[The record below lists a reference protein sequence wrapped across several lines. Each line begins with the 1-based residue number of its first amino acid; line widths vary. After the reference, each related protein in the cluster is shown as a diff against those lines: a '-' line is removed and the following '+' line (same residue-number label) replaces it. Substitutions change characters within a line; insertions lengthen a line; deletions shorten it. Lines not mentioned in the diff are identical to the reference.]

1 MLPVSHAIAQIY
13 RAHAAELNAALI
25 RRYGFERA
33 EDALQDAL
41 TAALRT
47 WPVNGVPDNPL
58 AWLRTAARNRII
70 DQARRAQ
77 RFDDRV
83 DAIREDTAT
92 VTLPSEPGEI
102 ADEQLRLIFACCH
115 PAINPSAQVALTLR
129 TLCGLT
135 TLEVA
140 RAFLVP
146 QATMAQRLV
155 RAQRKIQA
163 AGIPFAIP
171 AADALD
177 DRVDGVL
184 AAIYLVFNE
193 GYSATAGDTLV
204 RRSLCEDALRLAHL
218 LDRLLPERGEIE
230 GLLALMY
237 FHHARRAT
245 RTDAAGRMVPLEE
258 QDRAR
263 WDRQAIGEGARL
275 MRQASR
281 RGPGGPYA
289 LQAAIASAHALAP
302 RPDLTDWASVVT
314 LYDALLRQRPSPV
327 IALNRAAAVAMI
339 EGPAA
344 GLALLDP
351 LEADP
356 RLTQY
361 PYLPAAR
368 ADLLRRAGD
377 RAGAAVAYRAALG
390 LIGSDA
396 ERAYLERRLGEVS

>member
-1 MLPVSHAIAQIY
+1 MLAVSESIARIY
-13 RAHAAELNAALI
+13 RTHAAELNAALI

-33 EDALQDAL
+33 EDALQDAM

-47 WPVNGVPDNPL
+47 WPVKGVPDNPL

-77 RFDDRV
+77 RFDERV
-83 DAIREDTAT
+83 DTIREETPT

-115 PAINPSAQVALTLR
+115 PAINQTAQVALTLR

-135 TLEVA
+135 TPEIA

-146 QATMAQRLV
+146 KATMAQRLV
-155 RAQRKIQA
+155 RAQHKIQA
-163 AGIPFAIP
+163 AKIPFVIP
-171 AADALD
+171 AADELD
-177 DRVDGVL
+177 GRIEGVL

-193 GYSATAGDTLV
+193 GYSATEGDALV
-204 RRSLCEDALRLAHL
+204 RRSLCEDALRLGHL
-218 LDRLLPERGEIE
+218 LDRLLPAQGEIE

-245 RTDAAGRMVPLEE
+245 RTDPDGVMVPLEE
-258 QDRAR
+258 QDRER
-263 WDRQAIGEGARL
+263 WDRAVIFRGVFLLQQAT
-275 MRQASR
+275 Q

-289 LQAAIASAHALAP
+289 LQAAIASAHATAP
-302 RPDLTDWASVVT
+302 RAELTDWASVVT

-327 IALNRAAAVAMI
+327 IALNRAVAVAMS

-344 GLALLDP
+344 GLALI
-351 LEADP
+351 EALASDK
-356 RLTQY
+356 RLKTY

-377 RAGAAVAYRAALG
+377 RAGAAAAYREALA
-390 LIGSDA
+390 LIGSDG
-396 ERAYLERRLGEVS
+396 ERAYLQRRLAEVA